1 MVPECIDAMTYF
13 ANKLSW
19 GIIIYINVF
28 LRGGP
33 VSENPFYAF
42 VNLVELDQA
51 IDQRVIKREKLQI
64 TIGQAEQ
71 RLKEQEAALQ
81 FLRTKLH
88 ELRKSISAVELEH
101 KALQQQEKQKRT
113 KLDAVNTAKEYA
125 ALEQELQVIMQQ
137 AQEKED
143 AIFAL
148 WADFEKHE
156 AAVTHQEKEIKE
168 LQKKIAEEI
177 ANIESERK
185 KLSQEIEELT
195 LNRSKYLHTAPE
207 EFVAKYESMRESI
220 KNPIVPVYENN
231 CSACA
236 TQIMHADLMQL
247 RRHVIVPCKT
257 CYRLLY
263 MK

>member
-1 MVPECIDAMTYF
+1 M
-13 ANKLSW
+13 
-19 GIIIYINVF
+19 
-28 LRGGP
+28 
-33 VSENPFYAF
+33 SENPFYAF
-42 VNLVELDQA
+42 IHLVELDQA
-51 IDQRVIKREKLQI
+51 IDQRIIKREKLQI

-71 RLKEQEAALQ
+71 RLKEQEEALQ

-101 KALQQQEKQKRT
+101 KSLQQQEKQKRA

-125 ALEQELQVIMQQ
+125 ALEHELAVVMKQ

-143 AIFAL
+143 AIFTL

-156 AAVTHQEKEIKE
+156 TAVAHQEKQIKE

-177 ANIESERK
+177 ANIESARE
-185 KLSQEIEELT
+185 KLAQEIDELNLT
-195 LNRSKYLHTAPE
+195 RSSYQQAAPA
-207 EFVAKYESMRESI
+207 EFVANYESMRNSL
-220 KNPIVPVYENN
+220 KNPVVAVAENS
-231 CSACA
+231 CSACF
-236 TQIMHADLMQL
+236 TQIMNADLMQL